1 MTLNAYNQLN
11 LLSDLLS
18 EQAEDCCGSISEYQ
32 QIKRLVQSLMAN
44 EAVDDEYLMQ
54 VLPEIY
60 NYGRQGEIAQNL
72 EQHISTNQENI
83 NTWLQ
88 HIPTSYN

>member
-11 LLSDLLS
+11 LLADLLS
-18 EQAEDCCGSISEYQ
+18 EQAEDCCGSVAEYQ

-44 EAVDDEYLMQ
+44 EAVDDQYLMQ

-72 EQHISTNQENI
+72 EQHIQSNQTNITN
-83 NTWLQ
+83 WLQ
-88 HIPTSYN
+88 HIPTSYS